1 MLDKAELIA
10 IRVCHDRPLDAVLI
24 EFSEFV
30 SSQLLHAANCRI
42 EVGHIQIYVDTVFHF
57 VWFWYFLE
65 QQCGTLSLLPKSQVF
80 LILVKNVSSQN
91 LGPKLGTRL

>member
-10 IRVCHDRPLDAVLI
+10 IRVTHNGPLDAILM
-24 EFSEFV
+24 EFPEFV
-30 SSQLLHAANCRI
+30 SSQLKHATNRRI

-65 QQCGTLSLLPKSQVF
+65 QQCGTLSLLPKSQI
-80 LILVKNVSSQN
+80 LIILVKDVSS
-91 LGPKLGTRL
+91 